1 MFNSIKIKLKDIL
14 NLSHFSNDNP
24 EEAEQFNKIALLF
37 FLMFIGLVIQFSFAF
52 ISYSKGFYVITI
64 LDIITSFIIF
74 SIAWHL
80 RKTNNYYFSASI
92 YAFTLG
98 SFFLYLIAVGGIN
111 NQGYIWTF
119 LFPVG
124 VIFFFGH
131 RNGLRVATLF
141 LILAMP
147 ILFTISVYN
156 EYGIGF
162 KIRYVVAYIAMMM
175 MAYVFELTKKQLS
188 QKILKQNEE
197 LRIAKEKAENADRL
211 KSEFLAQM
219 SHEIRTP
226 VATILNYT
234 SLLKSE
240 FENKIPDELEGTFDS
255 IDNASQRLIRTIDL
269 VLDLSAIEAGTY
281 EPVYEDVNLK
291 DEIILPIINEFKHFA
306 ESKGI
311 ELILCPNSIDGKSFY
326 LDRYTMTQTLS
337 NLVHNALKYT
347 YDGSVEICLDTK
359 NNCPTLLV
367 RDTGIGIAEEYLPNL
382 FEKFSQETQGY
393 TRSFDGSGLGLALVK
408 EYCKINN
415 ATIRVDSI
423 KGKGTTFTIQ
433 FGKPNE

>member
-359 NNCPTLLV
+359 
-367 RDTGIGIAEEYLPNL
+367 
-382 FEKFSQETQGY
+382 
-393 TRSFDGSGLGLALVK
+393 
-408 EYCKINN
+408 
-415 ATIRVDSI
+415 TIV
-423 KGKGTTFTIQ
+423 Q
-433 FGKPNE
+433 PY